1 MDRLTLIKTFVLVA
15 EKGSFSGVGAFL
27 NLTQSQ
33 VSKMIR
39 RLEDDLRVT
48 LFTRTTR
55 QIALTDEGQR
65 FLSHARA
72 ILERF
77 EQAQEDIVGNRA
89 EPKGKLRMLTSDG
102 TGRTVFLQV
111 LEKFLARYPSI
122 QVEHIVSDKFLS
134 LAENQIDVAL
144 WIGELRDASY
154 KARRVG
160 LARRVSVAAPSY
172 LAQHGEPK
180 TPEDLLQHDCIG
192 FLPLSSYTGLG
203 QKMIWLYKDTSEQR
217 HEIEISGRYAADN
230 SSMVREAT
238 LRGLGIYQGP
248 NYLFAEDV
256 KAGRLT
262 EILKDYSIDPFPI
275 HLIYTAQDF
284 LPLRLRVFM
293 DFCAHEFSLNP
304 VVA

>member
-15 EKGSFSGVGAFL
+15 EKGSFSGVATLL

-33 VSKMIR
+33 VSKMIK

-65 FLSHARA
+65 FLVHARA
-72 ILERF
+72 IQERF
-77 EQAQEDIVGNRA
+77 EQAQEDLGGNKA
-89 EPKGKLRMLTSDG
+89 EPKGKLRILTSDG
-102 TGRTVFLQV
+102 TGRTVFLEV
-111 LEKFLARYPSI
+111 LEKFLIRYPFI
-122 QVEHIVSDKFLS
+122 QVEHIVSDRFLS

-144 WIGELRDASY
+144 WIGELKDASY
-154 KARRVG
+154 KAKRVG
-160 LARRVSVAAPSY
+160 LARRVTVAAPSY
-172 LAQHGEPK
+172 LAQRGVPA

-203 QKMIWLYKDTSEQR
+203 QKMIWLYEDSKSQK
-217 HEIEISGRYAADN
+217 HEIEITGRYAADN

-238 LRGLGIYQGP
+238 LKGLGVYQGP
-248 NYLFAEDV
+248 NYLFSDDV
-256 KAGRLT
+256 RSGRLV
-262 EILKDYSIDPFPI
+262 EILKDYSFDPFPI

-293 DFCAHEFSLNP
+293 DFLAHEFSLNP